1 MLQIA
6 IVEDEKSYRDLLE
19 SYLNQYAKEHF
30 LEIHTVFFEDGDE
43 IIESYKCE
51 YDIILM
57 DIMMQFMDGM
67 TAAETIR
74 KQDEEVIIIFCL
86 LYTSDAADDSIRV

>member
-57 DIMMQFMDGM
+57 DIMMLFMDGM
-67 TAAETIR
+67 KAAETIR
-74 KQDEEVIIIFCL
+74 SYHYFYYEYD
-86 LYTSDAADDSIRV
+86 

>member
-30 LEIHTVFFEDGDE
+30 LEIHTVF
-43 IIESYKCE
+43 
-51 YDIILM
+51 LRM
-57 DIMMQFMDGM
+57 
-67 TAAETIR
+67 ETR
-74 KQDEEVIIIFCL
+74 L
-86 LYTSDAADDSIRV
+86 